1 LSVLN
6 VTNVARRISI
16 VKDPAPNPFES

>member
-1 LSVLN
+1 VLN